1 MRSIYWLLVD
11 SMALFVSGIAFFVTS
26 ARAREPVRVE
36 VPITIPM
43 ASVRQIMKGIVDP
56 ATAVVFNSVS
66 VTMTATGTEEKAPHT
81 DQEWEFVGNSA
92 AALVESGNLLLMG
105 NRVVDA
111 GDWVKWSRALRDAG
125 VVALR
130 AAEAKDKDALF
141 ATGEAINTSCDSCH
155 EKYQRH

>member
-1 MRSIYWLLVD
+1 MRPIYWLFIV
-11 SMALFVSGIAFFVTS
+11 SMALFISGIGFLVTS
-26 ARAREPVRVE
+26 ARAREPAHVE
-36 VPITIPM
+36 VPITTPV
-43 ASVRQIMKGIVDP
+43 ASVRQIMQGIVEP
-56 ATAVVFNSVS
+56 ATNVVFNSVT
-66 VTMTATGTEEKAPHT
+66 VTITAAGTEEKAPHT
-81 DQEWEFVGNSA
+81 DQEWELIGNNA

>member
-1 MRSIYWLLVD
+1 MRPIYWLFVV
-11 SMALFVSGIAFFVTS
+11 SMALFVSGIGFLVTT
-26 ARAREPVRVE
+26 ARAREPARVE
-36 VPITIPM
+36 VPITIPV

-66 VTMTATGTEEKAPHT
+66 VTMTATGTEEKAPKT
-81 DQEWEFVGNSA
+81 DQEWEVVGNSA

-105 NRVVDA
+105 NRVVDG